1 MTLLSESKSN
11 TTRGWNKVFKVYFIK
26 KPLEEPSIVRGSE
39 CVKYLKGQ
47 ELEWK
52 IWKRVHLPAKEDDN
66 NILVGYAI
74 VKMANGRTMICC
86 LITLI
91 FEK

>member
-47 ELEWK
+47 ELE
-52 IWKRVHLPAKEDDN
+52 
-66 NILVGYAI
+66 
-74 VKMANGRTMICC
+74 
-86 LITLI
+86 
-91 FEK
+91 

>member
-1 MTLLSESKSN
+1 MKLKLVSVSIGETPSNREIESRKMRQMIKKKMTLLSESKSN

-47 ELEWK
+47 ELE
-52 IWKRVHLPAKEDDN
+52 
-66 NILVGYAI
+66 
-74 VKMANGRTMICC
+74 
-86 LITLI
+86 
-91 FEK
+91 